1 MSILNY
7 FGFFVLLLFY
17 GSYFAKQL
25 LLKKQGIISNR
36 LGRGDKPKQTLII
49 ENLLKT
55 ATFTMAGVQILSLFI
70 PSHYNL
76 LSYSNYLRS
85 IGLFISFMG
94 TVVFIAA
101 MITMKNSWRA
111 GVDASQH
118 TKLVRKGI
126 YRISR
131 NPAFL
136 GFDLFYIG
144 FTLAFPNFIQILFL
158 VFLITLLHLQI
169 LEEEK
174 YLPAVFGKD
183 YQDYKQSVGR
193 YFLFF

>member
-1 MSILNY
+1 MSIMNY
-7 FGFFVLLLFY
+7 FGFFVLILFY
-17 GSYFAKQL
+17 GSYFGKQL
-25 LLKKQGIISNR
+25 LLKQQGIASDR
-36 LGRGDKPKQTLII
+36 LGCGDKPKRTLII

-55 ATFTMAGVQILSLFI
+55 ATFSMAGIQILSLLT
-70 PSHYNL
+70 SGQYNL
-76 LSYSNYLRS
+76 LFYSSYLRS
-85 IGLFISFMG
+85 IGIFISFMG
-94 TVVFIAA
+94 AVVFIIA
-101 MITMKNSWRA
+101 MLTMKNSWRA

-144 FTLAFPNFIQILFL
+144 FTLAFSNSLQILFM
-158 VFLITLLHLQI
+158 VFCITMLHLQI

-174 YLPAVFGKD
+174 FLPAVFGKE

>member
-1 MSILNY
+1 MSTLNY
-7 FGFFVLLLFY
+7 FGFFVFILFY
-17 GSYFAKQL
+17 GSYFGKQL
-25 LLKKQGIISNR
+25 LLKQQGIGSDR
-36 LGRGDKPKQTLII
+36 LGRGDKPKRTLII

-55 ATFTMAGVQILSLFI
+55 VTFSMAGVQILSLFT
-70 PSHYNL
+70 SGQYNL
-76 LSYSNYLRS
+76 LFYSNYLRS
-85 IGLFISFMG
+85 IGIFISFMG
-94 TVVFIAA
+94 AVVFITA
-101 MITMKNSWRA
+101 MLTMKNSWRA

-144 FTLAFPNFIQILFL
+144 FTLAFSNPLQILFMI
-158 VFLITLLHLQI
+158 FCITMLHLQI

-174 YLPAVFGKD
+174 FLPAVFGKE
-183 YQDYKQSVGR
+183 YLEYKKSVGR